1 MKYYTLTLNEA
12 EFQTVIR
19 GIHMQYLKYGDDIDD
34 EDVYAYNSE
43 LDTLLYNIKKENE
56 SEE

>member
-34 EDVYAYNSE
+34 EDVYSYNSE